1 MAERGR
7 YTVENDLAEAAAA
20 AAAPPPPPA
29 SAPKAEHVSY
39 ATDTLGLPAE
49 EAEAMTKAELAA
61 AAQQAAAQP
70 GVKFPKAAASG

>member
-7 YTVENDLAEAAAA
+7 YTTENYLAEAAAA
-20 AAAPPPPPA
+20 EAQPPPPPA

-39 ATDTLGLPAE
+39 ATDALGVPPEQAE
-49 EAEAMTKAELAA
+49 SMTKAELAA

-70 GVKFPKAAASG
+70 GMKFPKGANG

>member
-20 AAAPPPPPA
+20 AARPEPPPA

-39 ATDTLGLPAE
+39 VTETLGVPAE
-49 EAEAMTKAELAA
+49 QAESMTKAEL
-61 AAQQAAAQP
+61 QQVAAQP
-70 GVKFPKAAASG
+70 GTQFPKAAASG